1 MINNSIEESLLEIGR
16 IIKVFDKKNIL
27 VIECYNSF
35 KKEDF
40 LIFTDIDKNLCYIY
54 KVNSIQIDNKD
65 ISLFNQGDVVGILID
80 KKKLIQIKDFYKL
93 DFYKLNNKLNKSNLS
108 NIFDKSIFIKD
119 IKFLENYKVYKIK

>member
-40 LIFTDIDKNLCYIY
+40 LIFTDIDKNLFYIY

-93 DFYKLNNKLNKSNLS
+93 NNKLNKSNLS